1 MDVSFKQV
9 LLFIVKAVKPFKL
22 AIFSMLAVSIIAA
35 IDISLRPYI
44 LKIIID
50 RISNLSGGNIFE
62 AVGGLALIY
71 FLMIFILSTSYRFYD
86 YLVTIDMFPNLRRN
100 IVTSSIKSLLEQ
112 SYSYYQNNF
121 AGSLTNKVNNLL
133 SSIPEIIQIVM
144 DSFLHVFLSIIIA
157 IIILWQINYSFAII
171 MFIWSISFILISL
184 VLSKKLV
191 HLADNWSECGSKVTG
206 KMVDTLSNI
215 ISINLFARK
224 KHEFDLMYSSFT
236 EAVIAEQKFQWL
248 YFWMWMFYGYSF
260 MILQGINLYLLLKG
274 RQDGWVTAGDFI
286 VVLTIN
292 STLFEF
298 LWRLAKELSHF
309 SKLWGE
315 VVQALRTIET
325 KPEVQDKPTAKELFV
340 TKGEIRFEN
349 VKFHYKGFSPLFD
362 NKSITIKSGEKI
374 GLVGYSGSGK
384 TSFVNLILRL
394 YEINSG
400 NIFIDDNNIY
410 NITLDSLRNNI
421 AMIPQDPSLFH
432 RSVMENI
439 RYGKTNANNNEV
451 IHAAKQAHAHDFIMN
466 LLEQYNS
473 LVGDRGVK
481 LSGGQRQ
488 RIAIARAFLKNS
500 PILILDEAT
509 SQLDSITEAEI
520 QESLWHLMQDK
531 TTIVIAHRLSTLLHM
546 DRILVFDQGKIVAD
560 GSHQE
565 LISKDNLYKKL
576 WEAQVGGFLPEKQA

>member
-9 LLFIVKAVKPFKL
+9 VFFVSKAAKPFKL
-22 AIFSMLAVSIIAA
+22 AIFFMTVVSIIAA
-35 IDISLRPYI
+35 IDLSVRPYI
-44 LKIIID
+44 LKMIVD
-50 RISNLSGGNIFE
+50 RISNLSGENIFE
-62 AVGGLALIY
+62 SVGGLALIY
-71 FLMIFILSTSYRFYD
+71 FLMIFILSTSYRLYD
-86 YLVTIDMFPNLRRN
+86 YLVTIDMFPKLRRN
-100 IVTSSIKSLLEQ
+100 IVTSSLKSLLEQ

-121 AGSLTNKVNNLL
+121 AGSLTNKANNLL

-157 IIILWQINYSFAII
+157 IFILWQVNYSFAII
-171 MFIWSISFILISL
+171 MFIWSASFILVSL
-184 VLSKKLV
+184 ILSKKLV
-191 HLADNWSECGSKVTG
+191 HLADNWSECGSKITG

-248 YFWMWMFYGYSF
+248 YFWIWMFYGYSF
-260 MILQGINLYLLLKG
+260 MILQGVNLYFLLKG
-274 RQDGWVTAGDFI
+274 RQDGWVTVGDFI

-292 STLFEF
+292 SALVEF
-298 LWRLAKELSHF
+298 LWRLAKDLSHF

-325 KPEVQDKPTAKELFV
+325 KPEVQDKPNAAELIV
-340 TKGEIRFEN
+340 TRGEITFEN

-362 NKSITIKSGEKI
+362 NKSITIKAGEKV

-400 NIFIDDNNIY
+400 TILIDNNNIY
-410 NITLDSLRNNI
+410 DITLDSLRNNI

-439 RYGKTNANNNEV
+439 RYGKIDASDEDV
-451 IHAAKQAHAHDFIMN
+451 INAAKQAHAHDFIMN
-466 LLEQYNS
+466 LLDQYNS
-473 LVGDRGVK
+473 LVGERGVK

-509 SQLDSITEAEI
+509 SQLDSITEAQI
-520 QESLWHLMQDK
+520 QESLWKLMQNK

-546 DRILVFDQGKIVAD
+546 DRILVFDKGKIVAD
-560 GSHQE
+560 GSHQD
-565 LISKDNLYKKL
+565 LLSKENLYKGL
-576 WEAQVGGFLPEKQA
+576 WEAQVGGFLPDK

>member
-1 MDVSFKQV
+1 MEVSFKQV
-9 LLFIVKAVKPFKL
+9 VLFIAKAAKPFKL
-22 AIFSMLAVSIIAA
+22 AIFFMTAVSIIAA
-35 IDISLRPYI
+35 IDLSVRPYI
-44 LKIIID
+44 LKMIVD
-50 RISNLSGGNIFE
+50 RIPNLSGENIFE
-62 AVGGLALIY
+62 SVGGLALIY
-71 FLMIFILSTSYRFYD
+71 FLMIFTLSTSYRLYD
-86 YLVTIDMFPNLRRN
+86 YLVTIDMFPKLRRN
-100 IVTSSIKSLLEQ
+100 IVTSSLKSLLEQ

-121 AGSLTNKVNNLL
+121 AGSLTNKANNLL

-157 IIILWQINYSFAII
+157 ILILWQVNYSFAII
-171 MFIWSISFILISL
+171 MFIWSVSFILVSL
-184 VLSKKLV
+184 ILSKKLV
-191 HLADNWSECGSKVTG
+191 HLADNWSECGSKITG

-224 KHEFDLMYSSFT
+224 KHEFDLMHSSFT

-248 YFWMWMFYGYSF
+248 YFWIWMFYGYSF
-260 MILQGINLYLLLKG
+260 VILQGVNLYFLLKG
-274 RQDGWVTAGDFI
+274 RQDGWVTVGDFI

-292 STLFEF
+292 STLVEF
-298 LWRLAKELSHF
+298 LWRLAKDLSHF

-325 KPEVQDKPTAKELFV
+325 KPEVQDKPNVAELIV
-340 TKGEIRFEN
+340 NKGEIKFEN

-362 NKSITIKSGEKI
+362 NKSITIKAGEKV

-400 NIFIDDNNIY
+400 TILIDNHNIY
-410 NITLDSLRNNI
+410 DITLDSLRNNI

-439 RYGKTNANNNEV
+439 RYGKIDASDEDIIN
-451 IHAAKQAHAHDFIMN
+451 AAKQAHAHDFIMN
-466 LLEQYNS
+466 LLDQYNS
-473 LVGDRGVK
+473 LVGERGAK

-509 SQLDSITEAEI
+509 SQLDSITEAQI
-520 QESLWHLMQDK
+520 QESLWKLMQDK

-546 DRILVFDQGKIVAD
+546 DRILVFDKGEIVAD
-560 GSHQE
+560 GNHQD
-565 LISKDNLYKKL
+565 LLSKENLYKNL
-576 WEAQVGGFLPEKQA
+576 WEAQVGGFLPEK

>member
-1 MDVSFKQV
+1 MEVSFKQV
-9 LLFIVKAVKPFKL
+9 VLFIAKAAKPFKL
-22 AIFSMLAVSIIAA
+22 AIFFMTAVSIIAA
-35 IDISLRPYI
+35 IDLSVRPYI
-44 LKIIID
+44 LKMIVD
-50 RISNLSGGNIFE
+50 RISNLSGENIFE
-62 AVGGLALIY
+62 SVGGLALIY
-71 FLMIFILSTSYRFYD
+71 FLMIFTLSTSYRLYD
-86 YLVTIDMFPNLRRN
+86 YLVTIDMFPKLRRN
-100 IVTSSIKSLLEQ
+100 IVTSSLKSLLEQ

-121 AGSLTNKVNNLL
+121 AGSLTNKANNLL

-157 IIILWQINYSFAII
+157 ILILWQVNYSFAII
-171 MFIWSISFILISL
+171 MFIWSVSFILVSL
-184 VLSKKLV
+184 ILSKKLV
-191 HLADNWSECGSKVTG
+191 HLADNWSECGSKITG

-224 KHEFDLMYSSFT
+224 KHEFDLMHSSFT

-248 YFWMWMFYGYSF
+248 YFWIWMFYGYSF
-260 MILQGINLYLLLKG
+260 VILQGVNLYFLLKG
-274 RQDGWVTAGDFI
+274 RQDGWVTVGDFI

-292 STLFEF
+292 STLVEF
-298 LWRLAKELSHF
+298 LWRLAKDLSHF

-325 KPEVQDKPTAKELFV
+325 KPEVQDKPNVAELIV
-340 TKGEIRFEN
+340 NKGEIKFEN

-362 NKSITIKSGEKI
+362 NKSITIKAGEKV

-400 NIFIDDNNIY
+400 TILIDNHNIY
-410 NITLDSLRNNI
+410 DITLDSLRNNI

-439 RYGKTNANNNEV
+439 RYGKIDASDEDIIN
-451 IHAAKQAHAHDFIMN
+451 AAKQAHAHDFIMN
-466 LLEQYNS
+466 LLDQYNS
-473 LVGDRGVK
+473 LVGERGAK

-509 SQLDSITEAEI
+509 SQLDSITEAQI
-520 QESLWHLMQDK
+520 QESLWKLMQDK

-546 DRILVFDQGKIVAD
+546 DRILVFDKGEIVAD
-560 GSHQE
+560 GNHQD
-565 LISKDNLYKKL
+565 LLSKENLYKNL
-576 WEAQVGGFLPEKQA
+576 WEAQVGGFLPEK